1 MCKNENKSKVK
12 PFKLYPNH
20 EYSNTVMKEQIKK
33 FLNEEQDP
41 KAIEK
46 ITAKLND
53 LLMKGEEV
61 GYIGVQ
67 KKPALT
73 VFPDSIV
80 LTNKRIIIC
89 KPKNLGLSMDFTDY
103 NWDDIE
109 ATFVKENILGSE
121 FSFATKTDLTISI
134 DYIPKTQ
141 ARKIFTYAKEQLDV
155 LKNGVAA
162 HLNNNSTADLEAAE
176 HVFSAET
183 IEEMETEE
191 VIYYSEIIPVSLSG
205 YRDEKQHPDGHPE
218 EATEKAAD
226 LSSEALFDKL
236 QNYKKLLDNGLIL
249 QGEYDAFKKEILGQM

>member
-1 MCKNENKSKVK
+1 
-12 PFKLYPNH
+12 
-20 EYSNTVMKEQIKK
+20 MKEQIKK

-46 ITAKLND
+46 ITSKFND

-67 KKPALT
+67 KKPAIN
-73 VFPDSIV
+73 VFPDSII

-121 FSFATKTDLTISI
+121 FSFSTRTGLTISI
-134 DYIPKTQ
+134 DYLPKTQ
-141 ARKIFTYAKEQLDV
+141 ARKIYTFAKEQLDV
-155 LKNGVAA
+155 LKNGVME
-162 HLNNNSTADLEAAE
+162 NTTPENTTAEESKATAPIFVE
-176 HVFSAET
+176 ET
-183 IEEMETEE
+183 IEEIETEE
-191 VIYYSEIIPVSLSG
+191 VTDYAEIVPVSLSG
-205 YRDEKQHPDGHPE
+205 YRDEKQHPDGEPE
-218 EATEKAAD
+218 AANEKPLTA
-226 LSSEALFDKL
+226 LSSEALFEKL

-249 QGEYDAFKKEILGQM
+249 QGEYDQLKKEILGHM